1 MLQISSAQMSAIRNG
16 GLDELSRRL
25 RRHVAEIS
33 EWRRFSAEDSYW
45 NPWWKQI
52 LETSTGLG
60 ALSPKALVA
69 HATFSLWF
77 GKRYHEDPRVP
88 WLRELLANDEGEVDF
103 RRCQVDVDRV
113 AEIAALSMV
122 TLGSNA
128 YQRALERLELM
139 ATRCVDVG
147 IPEWS
152 ATGAERAMATLHPER
167 FEDLT
172 LEARRWIV
180 RWVELVSEHFEHGQ
194 AVRLPYLISVFLF
207 GVDPWRDFA
216 LPELNRS
223 TAQVLE
229 ASPIE
234 LFRCLRR
241 QARLSRFAP
250 PLQS

>member
-1 MLQISSAQMSAIRNG
+1 MLQISSAQMSAMRSA
-16 GLDELSRRL
+16 GLGELSGRL
-25 RRHVAEIS
+25 RRHVAPIT
-33 EWRRFSAEDSYW
+33 EWRRFAAEDGYW

-52 LETSTGLG
+52 LETGTGLG

-113 AEIAALSMV
+113 AEIAALSMA
-122 TLGSNA
+122 TLGGNA
-128 YQRALERLELM
+128 YLRALERLELM
-139 ATRCVDVG
+139 AARCIDG
-147 IPEWS
+147 QAPEWN
-152 ATGAERAMATLHPER
+152 AAGAERAMAALFPER
-167 FEDLT
+167 FDDLT

-180 RWVELVSEHFEHGQ
+180 RWVELVSAHFEHGH
-194 AVRLPYLISVFLF
+194 VIRLPYLISVFLF

-223 TAQVLE
+223 TAQVLA
-229 ASPIE
+229 ASPTE

-241 QARLSRFAP
+241 QARFSRFAP
-250 PLQS
+250 ALQS

>member
-1 MLQISSAQMSAIRNG
+1 MLQISRAQMSAIRNA
-16 GLDELSRRL
+16 GLGELSGRL
-25 RRHVAEIS
+25 RRRVADIT
-33 EWRRFSAEDSYW
+33 EWRRLAAEDGHW
-45 NPWWKQI
+45 NSWWKQI

-60 ALSPKALVA
+60 ARSPKALAA

-77 GKRYHEDPRVP
+77 GQRYHEDPRVP
-88 WLRELLANDEGEVDF
+88 WLRELLANDQGEVDY

-113 AEIAALSMV
+113 VEIAALSMA
-122 TLGSNA
+122 TLGGNA

-139 ATRCVDVG
+139 ATRCVDG
-147 IPEWS
+147 DIPEWS
-152 ATGAERAMATLHPER
+152 ATGAERAMATLYPER
-167 FEDLT
+167 FEDLA

-180 RWVELVSEHFEHGQ
+180 GWVELVSEHFEHGQ

-207 GVDPWRDFA
+207 GVDPWRDLA

-223 TAQVLE
+223 TAQVLA
-229 ASPIE
+229 ASPTE

-241 QARLSRFAP
+241 QARFSRSAP